1 MFVKQKDNGIFL
13 YEQRKKEEKI
23 KGGFTMK
30 LVSKKKKNNKGFSL
44 VELIVVVLII
54 AIIAVALA
62 PQVMKW
68 VGTARE
74 NVDDNNIANIKS
86 SVQIALAEFEV
97 QGGKL
102 EEIGNVTITFDK
114 TEGTG
119 NIELIIV
126 ATNNVIP
133 GRVDKKIEEL
143 KEIIMEIFGGNYPTP
158 SDTTKKYEI
167 KIILKKNDSNP
178 VILDGINVVAINK

>member
-68 VGTARE
+68 VGTAKD
-74 NVDDNNIANIKS
+74 NVDKNNMASIKS
-86 SVQIALAEFEV
+86 SIQIALVEFESAGNTLKKTTIEINKTGV
-97 QGGKL
+97 VVTEPSTDSVYCTKL
-102 EEIGNVTITFDK
+102 KE
-114 TEGTG
+114 
-119 NIELIIV
+119 
-126 ATNNVIP
+126 
-133 GRVDKKIEEL
+133 KIEGV
-143 KEIIMEIFGGNYPTP
+143 FGGSYPSPETKD
-158 SDTTKKYEI
+158 SKFQVVIDTEK
-167 KIILKKNDSNP
+167 SNNISVSIP
-178 VILDGINVVAINK
+178 